1 MQDADATRGQRSLSR
16 LSELPGTLL
25 LIRIWPVVLR
35 IPRLVDRFRN
45 QPLAP
50 AAMQQFKT
58 ELAGL
63 LTEMGRIV
71 VPWTLNHLEALGAAA
86 MSPELF
92 WHNDHYH
99 RKRRSPTRNRN
110 CLFGKIRVRRWIYE
124 PTEGLGLSAL
134 FPLELSLGLVAGVA
148 TPALADRVTLLSVD
162 FSQRQVLAILRD
174 QHHVC
179 WGAETLRKSTQAWRR
194 R

>member
-1 MQDADATRGQRSLSR
+1 MQDADATRGQRCLSR
-16 LSELPGTLL
+16 LCGLPGPLL
-25 LIRIWPVVLR
+25 LIRLWPVVLR
-35 IPRLVDRFRN
+35 IARLVDRFRN
-45 QPLAP
+45 QPLAA
-50 AAMQQFKT
+50 AAMQQFET

-63 LTEMGRIV
+63 FTEMGRIV

-92 WHNDHYH
+92 WHNDHYR

-110 CLFGKIRVRRWIYE
+110 CLFGKVRVRRWMYQ
-124 PTEGLGLSAL
+124 PTEGLSQSAL

-174 QHHVC
+174 QHHVY